1 MAERLLRAFLT
12 ALGQPP
18 QALDG
23 LVAAPRNH
31 RLKIIHYPGQPDGQ
45 SSQGVGAHKDGGL
58 LTLLL
63 SVVTIPMRSK
73 LESFV
78 FSVRGDLAVFDRG
91 GGKGHVGFFDGF
103 NEDGTIRVLGGNQGD
118 KVSVANFG
126 TDNLIGYRRA
136 PNAMLKGADF
146 NPNAMIAAQE
156 EPMLPDYQG
165 INIGLAQ
172 LRGLQAQR
180 RLYG

>member
-1 MAERLLRAFLT
+1 MTTPIDFAARMLGKGEAPDQAALQDYMRTGGVNLDPMTTAWCAAFVNATLAQT
-12 ALGQPP
+12 GQ
-18 QALDG
+18 QG
-23 LVAAPRNH
+23 TGSNAAQSF
-31 RLKIIHYPGQPDGQ
+31 KDWGEAVDQP
-45 SSQGVGAHKDGGL
+45 
-58 LTLLL
+58 
-63 SVVTIPMRSK
+63 
-73 LESFV
+73 E
-78 FSVRGDLAVFDRG
+78 RGDLAVFDRG